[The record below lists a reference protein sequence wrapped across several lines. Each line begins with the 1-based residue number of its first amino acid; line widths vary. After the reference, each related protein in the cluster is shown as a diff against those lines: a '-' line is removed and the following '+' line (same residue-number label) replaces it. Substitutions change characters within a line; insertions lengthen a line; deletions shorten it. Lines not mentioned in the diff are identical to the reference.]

1 MTQFLSAHSDKPPR
15 QFQPQVIHGLF
26 FGLFG
31 AAFCQ
36 VKVYCRADQRMFLAI
51 GEAIAVQQIGLFPL
65 GQPFASRRISMSTS
79 GRAARIR
86 AIVRRR
92 SEVWYIQIKFS
103 SSTLKFMRQTSISC
117 CLLRAAAFFGLAA
130 CFVSESCLRTEARSL
145 RMPLSRF
152 SFGVGDKRIHQLQH
166 ILFRVD
172 VDKGVVLHG
181 LGKVYR
187 VQDFHPVACPLEHL
201 ACFQNQSPFRVCD
214 HE

>member
-103 SSTLKFMRQTSISC
+103 SSTLKFM
-117 CLLRAAAFFGLAA
+117 
-130 CFVSESCLRTEARSL
+130 VK
-145 RMPLSRF
+145 P
-152 SFGVGDKRIHQLQH
+152 
-166 ILFRVD
+166 LFRVACC
-172 VDKGVVLHG
+172 GPLPFSGWRPVLFRKTACGRKHG
-181 LGKVYR
+181 
-187 VQDFHPVACPLEHL
+187 ACGCP
-201 ACFQNQSPFRVCD
+201 CPGSPFCQPAHR
-214 HE
+214 